1 MKDSDFTFR
10 PNLAVAELT
19 IRPGEELSLRMTGW
33 SLFHVRQ
40 GSGYW
45 LQPKLNCE
53 LAEGSVVLTDRG
65 LQGSVRASQLGE
77 LCLCSFNII
86 PERLTGLLTLSE
98 QQLFKLPPEHESF
111 LKVLPADNPVARK
124 TSELFADKSRRGFLF
139 RLKLLQIFAE
149 FFLEEPRQAEF
160 VELKADAS
168 DAMKRLKT
176 FLKDVPASEL
186 MELDINDL
194 AERTHCTPR
203 HLNRIFFKLV
213 GMSFTDKRA
222 ELRLEKARE
231 LLMASNS
238 KVVQVALD
246 SGYNSLSQFNLMFAR
261 RYGLSPGKWR
271 RKNGYANA
279 NTKVSRKQV
288 PSRCS
293 PSKDSRPEVREV
305 PVLKPSRNRGN
316 NGNVRSTMA

>member
-1 MKDSDFTFR
+1 MNRSEFKYQ
-10 PNLAVAELT
+10 PNLSFREFT
-19 IRPGEELSLRMTGW
+19 IPSGNEWSPQLNGWGLIHIGKGTGYCLQSQTNRELSTGTV
-33 SLFHVRQ
+33 LLLAGDFQ
-40 GSGYW
+40 GSI
-45 LQPKLNCE
+45 
-53 LAEGSVVLTDRG
+53 
-65 LQGSVRASQLGE
+65 RASQLGE
-77 LCLCSFNII
+77 LRLCSVNII
-86 PERLTGLLTLSE
+86 PERLTGLLTLNE

-111 LKVLPADNPVARK
+111 LKILPADNPAALK

-149 FFLEEPRQAEF
+149 LFLEAPHQAELLEF
-160 VELKADAS
+160 NADAS
-168 DAMKRLKT
+168 DALKRLKT

-246 SGYNSLSQFNLMFAR
+246 SGYNSLSQFNLMFTR

-271 RKNGYANA
+271 RKNGYANV
-279 NTKVSRKQV
+279 NTKVSHKQV
-288 PSRCS
+288 AARFS
-293 PSKDSRPEVREV
+293 PSKDSRPDVRVV
-305 PVLKPSRNRGN
+305 PALNPSRNRGN
-316 NGNVRSTMA
+316 NGNVRSSMV

>member
-1 MKDSDFTFR
+1 
-10 PNLAVAELT
+10 
-19 IRPGEELSLRMTGW
+19 
-33 SLFHVRQ
+33 
-40 GSGYW
+40 
-45 LQPKLNCE
+45 
-53 LAEGSVVLTDRG
+53 
-65 LQGSVRASQLGE
+65 LGE

-98 QQLFKLPPEHESF
+98 QQLFKLPPENESF
-111 LKVLPADNPVARK
+111 LKILPADNPVAFE
-124 TSELFADKSRRGFLF
+124 TSALFADKKCRGFLI
-139 RLKLLQIFAE
+139 RIKLLRIFAE
-149 FFLEEPRQAEF
+149 FFLGEPRQAEF
-160 VELKADAS
+160 VELKADSS

-231 LLMASNS
+231 LLIASNS

-271 RKNGYANA
+271 RKNGYANV
-279 NTKVSRKQV
+279 NTKISHKQV
-288 PSRCS
+288 PRRFN
-293 PSKDSRPEVREV
+293 PSKDSRPDARGV
-305 PVLKPSRNRGN
+305 PDLKPSRNRGN
-316 NGNVRSTMA
+316 HGNVRSTMA